1 MKKFVL
7 FLLVLSLVFVAVGCT
22 IPVDDPTKGEAEPTK
37 STTEDAGDLTF
48 AVGEAAVFKTLK
60 VTADSVNSSD
70 GDDMFNK
77 PTEGKHFVGV
87 TFTVENISE
96 EDQSVS
102 SYLLFDAY
110 VDGTKTDQKSVY
122 GLEGFDGSLDG
133 TISKGK
139 KLTGAYV
146 VEVATD
152 AAELEI
158 QVKGSWLSSGK
169 AAFVFDISEL

>member
-7 FLLVLSLVFVAVGCT
+7 FLLALSLVFVAIGCT
-22 IPVDDPTKGEAEPTK
+22 IPIDDPAKGDADPTK
-37 STTEDAGDLTF
+37 STTENAGDLTF
-48 AVGEAAVFKTLK
+48 SVGEAAVFKTLK
-60 VTADSVNSSD
+60 VTADSVKSSD

-110 VDGTKTDQKSVY
+110 VDGTKTDQKLIIS
-122 GLEGFDGSLDG
+122 LEGFDNTLDG

-139 KLTGAYV
+139 KLTGTYA

-169 AAFVFDISEL
+169 AAFVFDISKV